1 MSTNEM
7 ESKKQGWKVVDIA
20 IATVGVAM
28 AMYHMLS
35 TQYLIFGGF
44 QHQNVHL
51 GFALALI
58 FLVGLKKSVGKARYY
73 MFSLLVLGIICVTYI
88 GINIT
93 ALEARVGFNTTLDL
107 VIGVAIVIVIL
118 ESTRQSFGV
127 ILPLVT
133 IIFMIYAFFGH
144 YIPGPLNAAKL
155 PVERIIPYFAIGL
168 TGVYGQVLSISANFV
183 FLFVFF
189 GAVLQVSGATVFFEQ
204 VGRVVGRKM
213 AAGPAL
219 SAVVTS
225 ALVGTTTG
233 SIGANIATTG
243 SFTIPLMKK
252 AGYTPEEAGAIE
264 AAASSGGQIMP
275 PVMGAAAFAMA
286 GVTGIPY
293 LKIALA
299 ATIPAIL
306 YFFTI
311 GLYVQFKA
319 KRRGLVGVVEAVD
332 YKEMLLR
339 SPLFI
344 IPIAAIMFFLARGNT
359 LMYAAFWGIVLTLL
373 LSLFR
378 KETRGSLINWVKG
391 FTQGSIAGAEIAV
404 GMCCIGIVLQIITF
418 TGIGVKLPGLVE
430 AWSGGNLSITL
441 LIIAV
446 VCLILGCG
454 VSTMA
459 VYLIVAIVS
468 APILLNMGIPMLL
481 AHFFVFFYAC
491 FAFVTPPIG
500 MAAVIAAKVAGG
512 KYLPTA
518 VEAVKASA
526 AGFIIPVLI
535 LWNPALLLEPVDS
548 LLLAIIG
555 VIACLVLLI
564 VLEALFVGHYITE
577 TSLWEKISLGASL
590 IALLGYFISNNNY
603 LFVIVGLGFFLIITI
618 KQYLM
623 RGRASTQVS
632 KTA

>member
-58 FLVGLKKSVGKARYY
+58 FLVAIKKSVGYARYY

-155 PVERIIPYFAIGL
+155 PFERIIPYFAIGL

-264 AAASSGGQIMP
+264 AAASSGGQIM
-275 PVMGAAAFAMA
+275 
-286 GVTGIPY
+286 
-293 LKIALA
+293 
-299 ATIPAIL
+299 
-306 YFFTI
+306 
-311 GLYVQFKA
+311 
-319 KRRGLVGVVEAVD
+319 
-332 YKEMLLR
+332 LR
-339 SPLFI
+339 
-344 IPIAAIMFFLARGNT
+344 
-359 LMYAAFWGIVLTLL
+359 
-373 LSLFR
+373 
-378 KETRGSLINWVKG
+378 
-391 FTQGSIAGAEIAV
+391 
-404 GMCCIGIVLQIITF
+404 
-418 TGIGVKLPGLVE
+418 
-430 AWSGGNLSITL
+430 
-441 LIIAV
+441 
-446 VCLILGCG
+446 
-454 VSTMA
+454 
-459 VYLIVAIVS
+459 
-468 APILLNMGIPMLL
+468 
-481 AHFFVFFYAC
+481 
-491 FAFVTPPIG
+491 
-500 MAAVIAAKVAGG
+500 
-512 KYLPTA
+512 
-518 VEAVKASA
+518 
-526 AGFIIPVLI
+526 
-535 LWNPALLLEPVDS
+535 
-548 LLLAIIG
+548 
-555 VIACLVLLI
+555 
-564 VLEALFVGHYITE
+564 
-577 TSLWEKISLGASL
+577 
-590 IALLGYFISNNNY
+590 
-603 LFVIVGLGFFLIITI
+603 
-618 KQYLM
+618 
-623 RGRASTQVS
+623 
-632 KTA
+632 